1 MKTRMYFTIEELT
14 LIKNHKNIN
23 ANISRKELL
32 EILNN
37 SIAYSDDE
45 TIKEWMGD
53 TVHKLEQMTDEDF
66 NETDYTL
73 AMDAE
78 D

>member
-1 MKTRMYFTIEELT
+1 MKTRIHFTIEELT

-32 EILNN
+32 EILKN

-45 TIKEWMGD
+45 TIKGWMED

-66 NETDYTL
+66 SEIDYTL

>member
-1 MKTRMYFTIEELT
+1 MKTIIHFTIEELT

-23 ANISRKELL
+23 MNISRKELL
-32 EILNN
+32 EILKS

-45 TIKEWMGD
+45 TIKEWMED
-53 TVHKLEQMTDEDF
+53 TVLKLEQMTDKDF
-66 NETDYTL
+66 SEIDYTL

>member
-1 MKTRMYFTIEELT
+1 MKTRIYFTIEELT

-32 EILNN
+32 EILKN
-37 SIAYSDDE
+37 SIVYSYDE
-45 TIKEWMGD
+45 TLKEWMED
-53 TVHKLEQMTDEDF
+53 TVHKLEQMTDKDF
-66 NETDYTL
+66 NEIDYTL

>member
-1 MKTRMYFTIEELT
+1 MKTIIHFTIEELT

-23 ANISRKELL
+23 ANISREELL
-32 EILNN
+32 EILKN
-37 SIAYSDDE
+37 SITYYDDE
-45 TIKEWMGD
+45 TIKEWMED
-53 TVHKLEQMTDEDF
+53 TVNKLEQMTDEDF
-66 NETDYTL
+66 NEIDYTL

>member
-1 MKTRMYFTIEELT
+1 MKTIIHFTIEELT

-23 ANISRKELL
+23 TSITRKELI
-32 EILNN
+32 EILKE
-37 SIAYSDDE
+37 SIKYSDSE
-45 TIKEWMGD
+45 IIKEWMTD
-53 TVHKLEQMTDEDF
+53 TVRKLEHLTD
-66 NETDYTL
+66 NEFSEIDYTM